1 MENDFIGR
9 RISYGAAIEAERGT
23 GEDAATHWLPHLE
36 AGFQDKQTKALNES
50 ALGVIDKNN
59 DSIVTEEWAE
69 GNISGKVQID
79 SFGLLLF
86 AALGSKSVAAGAVAG
101 TYKHTFDRLNSNLAP
116 SLTLFRKDPVDD
128 LRYVL
133 SVLKSLEVEIVTGEY
148 VKYTA
153 NFISRKGESHV
164 NTVSFAVSEAEF
176 TSKYGALKV
185 AANVAA
191 ALAGDAESIKSAKI
205 TIERESEAYYEVG
218 SVTPAEIHNKTFD
231 VTIEVE
237 KRHSD
242 NTYKNAAHNNT
253 HQAVVLDLV
262 NTDDKIGTANDGNP
276 QLTFILPKVAVSEWE
291 LDQGLDDVVMESFT
305 LQGLFSLADGYQLR
319 AELVNETA
327 SY

>member
-9 RISYGAAIEAERGT
+9 RISYGAAIEEPRGV
-23 GEDAATHWLPHLE
+23 GEAAATHWLPHLE

-59 DSIVTEEWAE
+59 DSIVTEEYAE

-79 SFGLLLF
+79 SFGLLLY
-86 AALGSKSVAAGAVAG
+86 AALGSKSVVAGTVAG
-101 TYKHTFDRLNSNLAP
+101 TYKHTFNRLNSNQAP
-116 SLTLFRKDPVDD
+116 ALTLFKKDPVDD
-128 LRYVL
+128 VRYVL
-133 SVLKSLEVEIVTGEY
+133 SVLKSLEISIVTGEY

-153 NFISRKGESHV
+153 NFISRKGEDHT
-164 NTVSFAVSEAEF
+164 NTVSFTVSEAEF
-176 TSKYGALKV
+176 TAKYGALKL
-185 AANVAA
+185 AA
-191 ALAGDAESIKSAKI
+191 AVAGLGAATKSSIKSATI
-205 TIERESEAYYEVG
+205 TIEREAEAYYEVG

-242 NTYKNAAHNNT
+242 NTFKDAAHNNT
-253 HQAVVLDLV
+253 HQAVSLGLV
-262 NTDDKIGTANDGNP
+262 NTDDKIGTGNDGDP
-276 QLTFILPKVAVSEWE
+276 SLTFILPKVAVSEWE

>member
-1 MENDFIGR
+1 MDNDFIGR
-9 RISYGAAIEAERGT
+9 RISYGAAIETTRGT
-23 GEDAATHWLPHLE
+23 GEAAATHWLPHLE

-69 GNISGKVQID
+69 GNISGKVQIE

-86 AALGSKSVAAGAVAG
+86 AALGSKSVTAGSVAG
-101 TYKHTFDRLNSNLAP
+101 TYKHTFNRLNSNLAP
-116 SLTLFRKDPVDD
+116 SLSLFRKDPVND

-133 SVLKSLEVEIVTGEY
+133 AVLKRLEINIVTGEY

-153 NFISRKGESHV
+153 EFISRKGESHT
-164 NTVSFAVSEAEF
+164 NTVSFVATEAEF
-176 TSKYGALKV
+176 TSKYGALKLGTDV
-185 AANVAA
+185 TDAQGN
-191 ALAGDAESIKSAKI
+191 DAESIKSANI
-205 TIERESEAYYEVG
+205 IIEREAEAYYEVG

-237 KRHSD
+237 KRHSNND
-242 NTYKNAAHNNT
+242 YKNAAHNNT
-253 HQAVVLDLV
+253 HQAVVLELV
-262 NTDDKIGTANDGNP
+262 NTDDHIGTANDGDP
-276 QLTFILPKVAVSEWE
+276 SLTFILPKVAVSEWE

-305 LQGLFSLADGYQLR
+305 LQGLFSLTAGYQLR